1 VNFRITRIEVPDWVS
16 HDHDSNYADWL
27 GEQTQFAFAVPWTF
41 QIMAAPKTQHVF
53 VRAPRADD
61 AFWPLALGY
70 WLSCLNLLI
79 YGFGWSRPDRG
90 LRWWY
95 EQGFPTHDVKFA
107 LLKQIWLSDGQL
119 DWLAAWL
126 WTTSQMSYA
135 GLFGSWP
142 IEDHVGFET
151 EWMEKTFKSANESS
165 VPNPLVG
172 GTDPLHLSGHIRG
185 PLEEPPYGVP
195 KLVKGGSVGASHR
208 LVLHS
213 MRGWYQALMT
223 AGEGV
228 AIRDRDAGV
237 SVAVIVTTVGYL
249 GQYKFCPDTGLW
261 YSGSLKHH
269 RVGN

>member
-1 VNFRITRIEVPDWVS
+1 MPSWVEDEQNWNS
-16 HDHDSNYADWL
+16 VDWL
-27 GEQTQFAFAVPWTF
+27 GEQAEFTFAIPWTY
-41 QIMAAPKTQHVF
+41 QLLAAPKSPQVF
-53 VRAPRADD
+53 VRHPRAGEP
-61 AFWPLALGY
+61 FWPLALGY

-79 YGFGWSRPDRG
+79 YGFGWSRPDKG
-90 LRWWY
+90 LLWWY
-95 EQGFPTHDVKFA
+95 EQGFPVRDAKFA

-142 IEDHVGFET
+142 AEDHVCIDSD
-151 EWMEKTFKSANESS
+151 WMERTLKSANDSG

-185 PLEEPPYGVP
+185 PLEEPRYGIP
-195 KLVKGGSVGASHR
+195 KLAKGDPAGASHK

-213 MRGWYQALMT
+213 MRGWYRALTQAGQT
-223 AGEGV
+223 IVIQGH
-228 AIRDRDAGV
+228 DPGV
-237 SVAVIVTTVGYL
+237 SVDVIVTTVGHL
-249 GQYKFCPDTGLW
+249 GKFKFCPDTRLW

-269 RVGN
+269 LVGN